1 MTGGLSHRRCHHPR
15 DGRAR
20 SGHRQR
26 GEPGK
31 DLRIK
36 PQAWGVGNAPI
47 RIERL
52 WSLPDRVRALHHPRT
67 LRDMCECQRV
77 GENRCSQFASRE
89 TTSPLM
95 DESAGRKN
103 TSDEPASFPADWSSR
118 GTITLYQSSAVF
130 YVTNVRNHSVTGLDR
145 VSRPAVMNYFES
157 EPASDSTRILAVA
170 WTAA

>member
-1 MTGGLSHRRCHHPR
+1 VVIASAGNRVKASGSSLKHGELETLQYVS
-15 DGRAR
+15 
-20 SGHRQR
+20 SGHGRYLTEFLLYTTH
-26 GEPGK
+26 EPCAMCASASGWA
-31 DLRIK
+31 RIG
-36 PQAWGVGNAPI
+36 AV
-47 RIERL
+47 E
-52 WSLPDRVRALHHPRT
+52 
-67 LRDMCECQRV
+67 
-77 GENRCSQFASRE
+77 FASRE

-130 YVTNVRNHSVTGLDR
+130 YVTNVRNYSVTGLDR

-157 EPASDSTRILAVA
+157 ERASDSTRILAVA